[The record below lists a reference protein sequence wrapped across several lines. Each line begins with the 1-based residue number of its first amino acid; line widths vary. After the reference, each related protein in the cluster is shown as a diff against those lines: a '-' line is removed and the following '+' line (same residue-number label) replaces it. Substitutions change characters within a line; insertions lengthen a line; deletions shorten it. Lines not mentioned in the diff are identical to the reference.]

1 MLLPYPPM
9 TVKVMELKLHV
20 GLRETEMSDAPAGQ
34 KGGKPGG
41 FLGSLKEALA
51 AASRDDTALVGA
63 HAKPVADVA
72 IAQSMLVAA
81 SGPPPISG
89 VAHLPGSA
97 GILAHANESDAPKPL
112 SAAEAAQLAR
122 GVAPLKPSDR
132 HLEFDGNHAGGQTTR
147 IVRAG
152 PKATPD
158 PTPIDD
164 EPARTQ
170 LVRGRQPLKRGQFV
184 QDPVVG
190 WLVIVGGPGLGAF
203 RPVFE
208 GNNTIGRASSSRI
221 PLDYGDEA
229 ISAEEQAY
237 VRYDSSDRTFLF
249 VPNMSKTNV
258 VSVNNKKPTA
268 AVELS
273 AMDVITM
280 GRTQLVFMPF
290 CSAEFDWSEI
300 SESKD

>member
-1 MLLPYPPM
+1 
-9 TVKVMELKLHV
+9 
-20 GLRETEMSDAPAGQ
+20 MSDTPVAG

-63 HAKPVADVA
+63 HGKPHAPESLGTDQA
-72 IAQSMLVAA
+72 PSAMPS
-81 SGPPPISG
+81 PPP
-89 VAHLPGSA
+89 LPGTA
-97 GILAHANESDAPKPL
+97 GIMAHANEPDASQPL

-122 GVAPLKPSDR
+122 GVTSLKPQDRANVDR
-132 HLEFDGNHAGGQTTR
+132 HMEFGGHQTTR

-152 PKATPD
+152 PKAAPE
-158 PTPIDD
+158 PD

-208 GNNTIGRASSSRI
+208 GNNTIGRAASSRI
-221 PLDYGDEA
+221 ALDYGDEA
-229 ISAEEQAY
+229 ISNEEQAY
-237 VRYDSSDRTFLF
+237 LRYDSSDRSFLF
-249 VPNMSKTNV
+249 VPNLSKTNV
-258 VSVNNKKPTA
+258 VSVNSKKPTQ
-268 AVELS
+268 AVELV